1 MTGCA
6 EFCTFVY
13 MLVCLLAAVGEWV
26 SACALT
32 LFFFFFFFYA
42 CESPVDCCVF
52 FLNTRSVHG
61 FPFFFFR
68 IVFLC
73 LIGETVFCFYTLYF
87 CGSGGSVHV
96 H

>member
-1 MTGCA
+1 M
-6 EFCTFVY
+6 FIVY
-13 MLVCLLAAVGEWV
+13 SLLATVGEWV

-32 LFFFFFFFYA
+32 FFFFLFFSFFFFMLVNRLL
-42 CESPVDCCVF
+42 CVDCCVL

-61 FPFFFFR
+61 FPFFFSNCF
-68 IVFLC
+68 FLC

-87 CGSGGSVHV
+87 WGSGGSVHV